1 LDGQKRRGDVVKSAD
16 KLQRAKIALVLD
28 ECFFGALLLGLK
40 VVEDKAGTVTKTC
53 ATNGESLW
61 WHGPFLDKLTER
73 ELKTILAHEA
83 LHAALLHPLRRGAR
97 DNGQWNIACDHAV
110 NLHLED
116 CNAAARAAG
125 KAEPFPWPELD
136 IYKDPQFAGKS
147 AEEIYNALAPQ
158 NQNQTGPG
166 DDPESGGKGSPSDQQ
181 GMGGVLDAPG
191 DEASQQEQEASWQVA
206 LVQAAQT
213 AKQAGQLPA
222 GMARLVQ
229 ETINPPARWQD
240 LLRAFITAKAHT
252 DFSWTHPN
260 TRYAHTGFI
269 LPSLHN
275 QVLGTVV
282 VAADC
287 SGSMWTI
294 AERVFSEIQSIL
306 DLCQPESLILTQF
319 DTDIHSWDEVQR
331 ADTIPH
337 EAHGGGGTSFTCVFS
352 ELEKRQIAP
361 DCLIIITDGQG
372 SFPKTA
378 PDYPVLWALTEETKV
393 PFGHS
398 IKL

>member
-1 LDGQKRRGDVVKSAD
+1 MKPSD

-28 ECFFGALLLGLK
+28 EPFFGALLLGLK
-40 VVEDKAGTVTKTC
+40 VVEDKSGTVTKTC

-61 WHGPFLDKLTER
+61 WHGPFLDKLSER

-83 LHAALLHPLRRGAR
+83 LHAALLHPLRRGAQ

-125 KAEPFPWPELD
+125 KPEPFPWPALD

-158 NQNQTGPG
+158 NQTESENDQQ
-166 DDPESGGKGSPSDQQ
+166 SGGKGSPSDQQ

-191 DEASQQEQEASWQVA
+191 DEASQQEQEAGWQVA
-206 LVQAAQT
+206 LVQAAQA

-240 LLRAFITAKAHT
+240 LLRAFVRESAK
-252 DFSWTHPN
+252 DDYSWTRPN
-260 TRYAHTGFI
+260 SRYAHTGFI
-269 LPSLHN
+269 LPSLYSQRLGKIAVAIDTSGSIDHDLLN
-275 QVLGTVV
+275 TFLGEVESICSECRPSGITLIDCDTEIGTVRECEPTEPLPRDF
-282 VAADC
+282 A
-287 SGSMWTI
+287 
-294 AERVFSEIQSIL
+294 
-306 DLCQPESLILTQF
+306 
-319 DTDIHSWDEVQR
+319 
-331 ADTIPH
+331 
-337 EAHGGGGTSFTCVFS
+337 GGGGTDFKPVF
-352 ELEKRQIAP
+352 ERLANDNP
-361 DCLIIITDGQG
+361 VCLIYFTDLEGE
-372 SFPKTA
+372 FPKSEPAFPT
-378 PDYPVLWALTEETKV
+378 LWASYHTEKSA
-393 PFGHS
+393 PFGVTV
-398 IKL
+398 KLQ